1 MTYENLG
8 FKLNNTSI
16 LDFTYHMFIIISV
29 EQFISL
35 LRIRGVEA
43 SYGSVGGGAECPN

>member
-16 LDFTYHMFIIISV
+16 LDFRYHGFIIISV

-35 LRIRGVEA
+35 PRIRGVET
-43 SYGSVGGGAECPN
+43 SNGSVGG